1 LDGGSCSTYG
11 KDNKRTL
18 RFWWENLSARK
29 LSKDL
34 GVDGKIIIK
43 NSILNKQDRRAWIEK
58 NVTK

>member
-1 LDGGSCSTYG
+1 
-11 KDNKRTL
+11 L